1 MCSNRTTGRTL
12 LAGMVRSDLLNTNT
26 GAFRLVCD
34 ELLELVEVP
43 RVDTRP
49 RTVLADALEVFYPN
63 DGILE
68 LFGERDETTG
78 EFVIQVLNPTL
89 LIQNCLVSP

>member
-1 MCSNRTTGRTL
+1 
-12 LAGMVRSDLLNTNT
+12 MVRSDLLNTNT
-26 GAFRLVCD
+26 GAFSLVCD